1 MGQRIAIISA
11 LHPELAEVLALMPDE
26 HKRSLGGRTFWSG
39 HLHGHDVVATLS
51 GMGKVAAATTTTLLI
66 DHFKVERVIFTG
78 VAGGLATGVE
88 VGDVVVGTGF
98 VQHDMDVSPLFPRFE
113 LAGQGITVLPADAA
127 LTQVLQ
133 EAAKDAIT
141 WLPHLLDA
149 ATLASLGLH
158 RPAVHQGQIISGD
171 RFVSSNTECDALRQA
186 LPEALAVD
194 MESAAV
200 AQVCRDFGV
209 GFGAVRTV
217 SDRAD
222 NEAHVDFPRFL
233 DQVARHYSARIIRK
247 ALNLL

>member
-1 MGQRIAIISA
+1 MAQRIAIVSA
-11 LHPELAEVLALMPDE
+11 LHAELAEVLTLMPDE
-26 HKRSLGGRTFWSG
+26 HKRSVGGRTFWSG

-51 GMGKVAAATTTTLLI
+51 GMGKVAAAATTALLI
-66 DHFKVERVIFTG
+66 DHFKVEQVIFTG
-78 VAGGLATGVE
+78 VAGGLALGTE
-88 VGDVVVGTGF
+88 VGDVVVGSGF
-98 VQHDMDVSPLFPRFE
+98 VQHDMDASPMFPRFE
-113 LAGQGITVLPADAA
+113 LPGQGITRLAADSV
-127 LTQVLQ
+127 LTQVLH
-133 EAAKDAIT
+133 EAAQDAVT
-141 WLPHLLDA
+141 WLPKLLDA
-149 ATLASLGLH
+149 ATLAALGLH
-158 RPAVHQGQIISGD
+158 RPSVHRGLIVSGD
-171 RFVSSNTECDALRQA
+171 RFVSANAESEALRLA

-209 GFGAVRTV
+209 GFGAVRTI

>member
-1 MGQRIAIISA
+1 MGQRIAIVSA
-11 LHPELAEVLALMPDE
+11 LEPELAEVLALMPDE
-26 HKRSLGGRTFWSG
+26 HKRTLGGRMFWSG
-39 HLHGHDVVATLS
+39 HLYGHDVVATLC
-51 GMGKVAAATTTTLLI
+51 GMGKVAAATTATLLI
-66 DHFKVERVIFTG
+66 EHFKAEQVIFTG
-78 VAGGLATGVE
+78 VAGGLAVDVE
-88 VGDVVVGTGF
+88 VGDVVVASGF
-98 VQHDMDVSPLFPRFE
+98 VQHDMDASPMFPRFE
-113 LAGQGITVLPADAA
+113 LPGRGITQLPADGVLA
-127 LTQVLQ
+127 QVLR
-133 EAAKDAIT
+133 EASQDAVT
-141 WLPHLLDA
+141 WLPKLLDE

-158 RPAVHQGQIISGD
+158 RPAVHQGLLVSGD
-171 RFVSSNTECDALRQA
+171 RFVSSQAESQALRAA

-209 GFGAVRTV
+209 GFGAVRAI

>member
-1 MGQRIAIISA
+1 MEDDVAQAFPLRPRLKLRLEFALTHQHYLDVRSPVPLQRDCSVQYGIETIGRPMGPRENREQIS
-11 LHPELAEVLALMPDE
+11 LAYTLRSPPMP
-26 HKRSLGGRTFWSG
+26 
-39 HLHGHDVVATLS
+39 
-51 GMGKVAAATTTTLLI
+51 
-66 DHFKVERVIFTG
+66 
-78 VAGGLATGVE
+78 LATEDLKIATVRDH
-88 VGDVVVGTGF
+88 GDPTPI
-98 VQHDMDVSPLFPRFE
+98 DPA
-113 LAGQGITVLPADAA
+113 AGDAFD
-127 LTQVLQ
+127 
-133 EAAKDAIT
+133 EAVDEGRGRAIKD
-141 WLPHLLDA
+141 LGRSSHLLDA

-158 RPAVHQGQIISGD
+158 RPAVHRGQIISGD
-171 RFVSSNTECDALRQA
+171 RFVSSNAECDALRQA

-209 GFGAVRTV
+209 GFGAVRTI